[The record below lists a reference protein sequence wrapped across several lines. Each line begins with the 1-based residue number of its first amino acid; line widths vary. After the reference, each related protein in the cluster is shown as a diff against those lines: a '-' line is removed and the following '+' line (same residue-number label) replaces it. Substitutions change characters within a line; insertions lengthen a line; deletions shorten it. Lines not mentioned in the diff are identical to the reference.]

1 MKSVPALF
9 WLSILFGG
17 ALWSTSSLFVDAEFS
32 AKWYLLLPTI
42 TIGFIIAAIIQR
54 FTEKNIEELLPTTNK
69 VALLILT
76 LSSLQ
81 AVYGLSQ
88 AFGYSS
94 SPYRSLVVGSFD
106 NPAGFA
112 SALAFSFPFCFTL
125 WQTKRRI
132 LRAIGVIA
140 GIILISGIVSSD
152 SRTGMLT
159 IVGVLLAYIFYTSRN
174 RKKIVL
180 LATTTIV
187 ALLLCFFYFYKKD
200 SSNGRMLIWKC
211 TCEMIQERPLLGYGP
226 SGFKANYMLFQA
238 KHFAQHPEDS
248 FAPLAD
254 NVKWPFNEYL
264 QIIASYGLVGGI
276 VLLVLVVLLIN
287 AWRKCPST
295 SSNTAMGCLLA
306 IGIFS
311 LFSYPFFYPFTWILF
326 VGAIAVILYNAYPL
340 KLQIQK
346 AGLLIASFLLC
357 VASFFSVQRMMA
369 EMEWCRISDLS
380 MCGQGEEA
388 FPIYENLKEKLWRK
402 PTFLYN
408 YAAELN
414 VAGHYKESIQ
424 VALECEK
431 QYADY
436 DLQLLLADSYFES
449 KEYKKAE
456 ARYTEAAL
464 MCPNRFAPLN
474 ELYFM
479 YKKTGETLKEQQLGK
494 EILNKPIKINS
505 PEVKSLRNT
514 VILDLN
520 K

>member
-1 MKSVPALF
+1 
-9 WLSILFGG
+9 
-17 ALWSTSSLFVDAEFS
+17 
-32 AKWYLLLPTI
+32 
-42 TIGFIIAAIIQR
+42 
-54 FTEKNIEELLPTTNK
+54 
-69 VALLILT
+69 
-76 LSSLQ
+76 
-81 AVYGLSQ
+81 
-88 AFGYSS
+88 
-94 SPYRSLVVGSFD
+94 
-106 NPAGFA
+106 
-112 SALAFSFPFCFTL
+112 
-125 WQTKRRI
+125 
-132 LRAIGVIA
+132 
-140 GIILISGIVSSD
+140 
-152 SRTGMLT
+152 
-159 IVGVLLAYIFYTSRN
+159 
-174 RKKIVL
+174 
-180 LATTTIV
+180 
-187 ALLLCFFYFYKKD
+187 
-200 SSNGRMLIWKC
+200 
-211 TCEMIQERPLLGYGP
+211 MIQERPLLGYGP